1 MKNTFSERI
10 RILRSKM
17 NMNQF
22 EFANYIGIKQPSLSA
37 YERGISSPT
46 MDGLTAIAEKCNV
59 SLDWLCGI
67 SPRPLYETV
76 ADIISSI
83 LGIAETV
90 DGDCS
95 VKVCDN
101 TISFDFSEPSGNDT
115 KSSVSAEITSFFKE
129 YAEMKERLSSLPDK
143 EFSDFAKDY
152 YDMWLEKK
160 LAYYATM
167 PVHTKNEDV

>member
-1 MKNTFSERI
+1 MINTFSEKI
-10 RILRSKM
+10 QLLRRKM
-17 NMNQF
+17 NLSQY
-22 EFANYIGIKQPSLSA
+22 EFSALIGIKQPTLST
-37 YERGISSPT
+37 YERGASYPSLEVLIT
-46 MDGLTAIAEKCNV
+46 IAEKCNV

-83 LGIAETV
+83 LEIVETV

-101 TISFDFSEPSGNDT
+101 TISFDFSAPSGNDT
-115 KSSVSAEITSFFKE
+115 ESSVSAEITSFFKE
-129 YAEMKERLSSLPDK
+129 YAEMKEKLSSLPDK

-152 YDMWLEKK
+152 YNMWLEKK